1 MEINLTLFVQMGN
14 FLIAYLLLRYLFF
27 KPALQLLQQIDQQ
40 KNDAM
45 LALREHEQKV
55 IEQRNQLQLGW
66 QQYKAYGQRNIPTIM
81 QQEELGNFFVPR
93 CVINDM
99 DQEQVKQIQ
108 ADLERVIMA
117 KVTDVCS

>member
-55 IEQRNQLQLGW
+55 IEQRNQVFSQC
-66 QQYKAYGQRNIPTIM
+66 N
-81 QQEELGNFFVPR
+81 
-93 CVINDM
+93 
-99 DQEQVKQIQ
+99 
-108 ADLERVIMA
+108 
-117 KVTDVCS
+117 